1 MLWNP
6 SICDILTDTFL
17 GSRLKNSCKES
28 SSVLRRPCGRQYPLV
43 YSVFSTWSF
52 GLTQTTGTYLP
63 REKGHVVGVCL
74 QQGIQLIKEHL
85 HTLLTG
91 GRTKT
96 HTHAEETLPVLLH
109 VPHSLVSAF
118 TLLLPSQFSP
128 LPLSPVSPLLPC
140 VPPPPPP
147 ILLSSSSSLPPSPLP
162 PPPQLPQ
169 HTSFSPVDGDALP
182 HTLLQQPNA
191 VLKSTRLA
199 MIYMTSV
206 LTSLRATS
214 QPQLYWPAGEEHN
227 YDA

>member
-128 LPLSPVSPLLPC
+128 LPLSPVSPLRAGSMFTGVVHLSAEEELPD
-140 VPPPPPP
+140 VPFPPVSVAKSGVHSAGAHGHH
-147 ILLSSSSSLPPSPLP
+147 LS
-162 PPPQLPQ
+162 
-169 HTSFSPVDGDALP
+169 
-182 HTLLQQPNA
+182 
-191 VLKSTRLA
+191 
-199 MIYMTSV
+199 
-206 LTSLRATS
+206 
-214 QPQLYWPAGEEHN
+214 
-227 YDA
+227 